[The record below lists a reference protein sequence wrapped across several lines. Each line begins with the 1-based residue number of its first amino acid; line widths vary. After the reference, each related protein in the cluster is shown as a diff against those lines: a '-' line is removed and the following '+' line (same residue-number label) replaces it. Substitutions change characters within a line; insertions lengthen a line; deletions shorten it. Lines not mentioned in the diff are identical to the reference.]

1 MTDPSLEPTTIIRH
15 ANAVFGPMAML
26 AGMELDLFSVLGD
39 GPRSAPEIRHRAR
52 DEPIPHL
59 TLTLSAPE
67 GGEGIRRIYA
77 LSVLIGLPSRN
88 HPES

>member
-39 GPRSAPEIRHRAR
+39 GPRSAPEIAAAIDADPDR
-52 DEPIPHL
+52 
-59 TLTLSAPE
+59 LSLLL
-67 GGEGIRRIYA
+67 YA
-77 LSVLIGLPSRN
+77 LVSAELLTVADRGPSPR
-88 HPES
+88 SR